1 MSIIS
6 PFKLSTLEMLA
17 NTIADIDPNITGT
30 VIHRVLLQSQIED
43 VSYTEQ
49 FLAKRKKLFNA
60 FRKYQNDYKCSN
72 NIVQFVQNILSPQ
85 RYVNNQDMYKNL
97 KREVN
102 KQLGCPVRCSEKQML
117 KSPVKLLI

>member
-60 FRKYQNDYKCSN
+60 FGKHQDDYKCAN
-72 NIVQFVQNILSPQ
+72 NIVQFIQNILSPQ
-85 RYVNNQDMYKNL
+85 RYVNDQSMYDKL
-97 KREVN
+97 KIEVN
-102 KQLGCPVRCSEKQML
+102 KQPGPTHYFSL
-117 KSPVKLLI
+117 